1 MKVYDRDMAHYKK
14 WERRTKDHD
23 IMDRPEKPR
32 QERKMTNDPTVE
44 ALSEILSDNEQ
55 GVLIHIDELVRL
67 IASMDCYRGSQSKG
81 KDRADILELYNGGT
95 RVIDRISRGN
105 VSVPNWSACIL
116 GSIQPGP
123 AKDNFASISDDG
135 LIQRFD
141 PHYGKLIGNGEDRVP
156 NYEVIEAYD
165 QLIKNLVLSR
175 GFKLQVPDSP
185 YKLSHE
191 AQYQREMVIKTT
203 SCVMILPSTS
213 NAFKAALDKWD
224 ARFARYALIFHIVEA
239 VSRGEQPT
247 PRISGKTAARVARLM
262 LAFLLPN
269 AARFYNE
276 ILPSSQYMEPAKWI
290 AGYILAQKTLSVRER
305 DLYRANRNFRN
316 SPDNLQQ
323 AMKILAAAGWV
334 VPAHYRKN
342 DGRINVWTVNP
353 KCHTL
358 FAQRAHDEKKRRQ
371 EVKEKIQE
379 ANKFLGKTNQTEV
392 YQ

>member
-1 MKVYDRDMAHYKK
+1 
-14 WERRTKDHD
+14 
-23 IMDRPEKPR
+23 
-32 QERKMTNDPTVE
+32 
-44 ALSEILSDNEQ
+44 
-55 GVLIHIDELVRL
+55 
-67 IASMDCYRGSQSKG
+67 
-81 KDRADILELYNGGT
+81 
-95 RVIDRISRGN
+95 
-105 VSVPNWSACIL
+105 
-116 GSIQPGP
+116 
-123 AKDNFASISDDG
+123 
-135 LIQRFD
+135 
-141 PHYGKLIGNGEDRVP
+141 
-156 NYEVIEAYD
+156 
-165 QLIKNLVLSR
+165 
-175 GFKLQVPDSP
+175 
-185 YKLSHE
+185 
-191 AQYQREMVIKTT
+191 
-203 SCVMILPSTS
+203 MILPSTS